1 MMNGL
6 SAEEC
11 FVSGSELFER
21 GETEEA
27 LVQFRAAHHRDAAN
41 ARYRSYFGMCL
52 GLAERRFEQG
62 RDLCRSAVKQEFFN
76 PDLYCNLARIHLA
89 FGFKVEGIRYLRRG
103 RMIDPANTAIADELH
118 RLGLRTS
125 PVLQF
130 LPRRHAL
137 NRWLGAARHV
147 LARHREVAAA

>member
-1 MMNGL
+1 MNAP
-6 SAEEC
+6 SAEEL
-11 FVSGSELFER
+11 FVRGSELFER
-21 GETEEA
+21 GEMQEA
-27 LVQFRAAHHRDAAN
+27 LTHFRAAHHRDATN
-41 ARYRSYFGMCL
+41 ARYRSYFGVCL
-52 GLAERRFEQG
+52 GLAERQFEQG

-89 FGFKVEGIRYLRRG
+89 FGFKSEGVRFLRRG
-103 RMIDPANTAIADELH
+103 QMIDPANVSIACEL
-118 RLGLRTS
+118 RSLGLRES

-147 LARHREVAAA
+147 IARRRPFATA